1 MRSHG
6 TRHGDLFEVSGGIFR
21 LFHGAKRPNMV
32 RPPHNCRQERF
43 RMAVNGEH
51 LVQFEE
57 YETYIGAQT
66 VERILGKAARLKDK
80 HVAHVN
86 STYYGGGV
94 AGLLGCLT
102 LLMNT
107 VGIKTGWRVIQ
118 GSPDF
123 FSITKKIHNGLQGG
137 KINITERKKDI
148 FEHVISQNALRN
160 HLEHDLVVIHD
171 PQPLMMINHYRK
183 KGPWIWR
190 CHVDMSNPDM
200 QLWDYL
206 RPTVEKY
213 DAVVLSIEEYGQELG
228 TPQVFIMPAI
238 DPFSVTN
245 RELDDNEID
254 ERLDRYR
261 IPTDLPLV
269 VQISRFD
276 KWKDPRGV
284 IEAFKKARRKV
295 DATLVLLGNVATD
308 DPEGP
313 EVYESLLEARDERI
327 IIKSV
332 QDSALVNA
340 LQRRAA
346 VILQKSLREG
356 FGLTVTEAM
365 WKGAPVIGG
374 DVGGIRH
381 QIEDG
386 INGFLV
392 SSVDEAAD
400 RIVRLLRDPDLRRRL
415 GKEAKRTVRERF
427 LMSRYLED
435 YLDLFNSFETIYR
448 FSPN

>member
-1 MRSHG
+1 
-6 TRHGDLFEVSGGIFR
+6 
-21 LFHGAKRPNMV
+21 
-32 RPPHNCRQERF
+32 
-43 RMAVNGEH
+43 MALDGEH

-57 YETYIGAQT
+57 YETYIGAES
-66 VERILGKAARLKDK
+66 VERILNKAKKLAGK
-80 HVAHVN
+80 HVAHIN
-86 STYYGGGV
+86 STFYGGGV
-94 AGLLGCLT
+94 AELLGCLT
-102 LLMNT
+102 LLMNS
-107 VGIKTGWRVIQ
+107 VGIKAGWRVIQ

-137 KINITERKKDI
+137 KINLTGRKTDI
-148 FEHVISQNALRN
+148 FEHVITQNAIRN

-171 PQPLMMINHYRK
+171 PQPLMMINHYNK

-190 CHVDMSNPDM
+190 CHVDMSGPDP

-213 DAVVLSIEEYGQELG
+213 DAVVLSIKDYARELN

-238 DPFSVTN
+238 DPFSITN
-245 RELDDNEID
+245 RELDDDASD
-254 ERLDRYR
+254 ERLARYG

-269 VQISRFD
+269 VQVSRFD
-276 KWKDPRGV
+276 KWKDPKGV
-284 IEAFKKARRKV
+284 IEAFKIARREV

-313 EVYESLLEARDERI
+313 EVYESLLDAREERI

-340 LQRRAA
+340 LQLRAA
-346 VILQKSLREG
+346 VVLQKSIREG

-365 WKGAPVIGG
+365 WKGTPVIGG
-374 DVGGIRH
+374 NVGGIRY
-381 QIEDG
+381 QIQDG
-386 INGFLV
+386 VNGFLV
-392 SSVDEAAD
+392 SSVEEAAD
-400 RIVRLLRDPDLRRRL
+400 RIVQLLKDADLRERL
-415 GKEAKRTVRERF
+415 GSAAKQTVKERF
-427 LMSRYLED
+427 LMNRYLED

-448 FSPN
+448 LRPR